1 MVKKQP
7 AIRLTKQ
14 RQVILETL
22 KSDYSH
28 PTADEVYEK
37 VRHQLPK
44 ISLATVYRNL
54 EILAETGL
62 IQELDPGRKQMRFDP
77 NTHAHYHLTCVRC
90 GRVED
95 MAGDI
100 SESPMKN
107 IEKALGRLTKYGI
120 FGHKLEFVGLCSKC
134 MEAGYTLPEELTVN
148 PGNRKEG

>member
-1 MVKKQP
+1 MVGKDP

-28 PTADEVYEK
+28 PTADEVYER
-37 VRHQLPK
+37 VRQRIPK

-54 EILAETGL
+54 EILADIGL
-62 IQELDPGRKQMRFDP
+62 IQKLDPGRTQMRFDP
-77 NTHAHYHLTCVRC
+77 NTQDHYHLTCMRC

-95 MAGDI
+95 VTGDI

-120 FGHKLEFVGLCSKC
+120 FGHKLEFVGLCSTC
-134 MEAGYTLPEELTVN
+134 LEEGHTLPDQLTLNREE
-148 PGNRKEG
+148 RKEG